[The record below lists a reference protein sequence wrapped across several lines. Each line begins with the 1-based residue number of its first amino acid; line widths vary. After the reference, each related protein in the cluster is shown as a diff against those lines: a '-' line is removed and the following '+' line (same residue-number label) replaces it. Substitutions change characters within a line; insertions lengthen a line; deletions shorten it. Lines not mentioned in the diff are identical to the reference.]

1 MKNKIDVLAVGA
13 LNVDLIVLGDAPREM
28 EKLLQWVGTSKVELC
43 MAGSVGYCAV
53 DLARLGLKVGMFSTV
68 ADDLFGKWIIQRLEK
83 EGVTSSCVNL
93 EKGASS
99 GIGIYLLLFGS
110 RKRPL
115 TGRLATNHPWPAK
128 LSQTVDHQL
137 RQARS
142 LHCGGYL
149 HYPEM
154 WGAATENL
162 FKKAR
167 QYGLLTSLDSQFPL
181 AEVQKPWLKHFG
193 NLPEYLDII
202 FTDELES
209 EMITGTKSP
218 EHSAKV
224 LIDTGIK
231 LVVIKQGSAGAL
243 LRTKDQMIRQP
254 AFKVD
259 EITDSIGAG
268 DAFDA
273 GVIYGML
280 KGWPLKETARFASA
294 TAALTL
300 KGMGGTQSAPTE
312 KQASSFLKKFS

>member
-1 MKNKIDVLAVGA
+1 MKKIDVLAVGA
-13 LNVDLIVLGDAPREM
+13 LNVDLIIHGDAPREM
-28 EKLLQWVGTSKVELC
+28 EALTQWVGLSKVELC
-43 MAGSVGYCAV
+43 AAGSVGYCAI

-68 ADDLFGKWIIQRLEK
+68 ADDLFGRWIIERLED
-83 EGVTSSCVNL
+83 EGIGASGINL

-115 TGRLATNHPWPAK
+115 TGRLATNQPWPAK
-128 LSQTVDHQL
+128 LSQTVEHQL
-137 RQARS
+137 GQARL

-167 QYGLLTSLDSQFPL
+167 QSGLLTSLDSQFPL
-181 AEVQKPWLKHFG
+181 GEVKKPWLKHFG
-193 NLPEYLDII
+193 NLPQYLDII

-224 LIDTGIK
+224 LIDSGIK
-231 LVVIKQGSAGAL
+231 LVVIKQAAEGAL
-243 LRTKDQMIRQP
+243 LRTKEQMIRQP
-254 AFKVD
+254 AFKV
-259 EITDSIGAG
+259 EEFTDSIGAG

-280 KGWPLKETARFASA
+280 KNWDLKKTACFA
-294 TAALTL
+294 AAVAAHTL
-300 KGMGGTQSAPTE
+300 KGMGGTQTAASL
-312 KQASSFLKKFS
+312 KQALKLINQKA